1 MRKTLR
7 SILRWT
13 GISLLAVL
21 ALYAVLVVIGSIA
34 VWREKAALKAD
45 GRPMQAEEIMPPKIP
60 DQDNAALVYN
70 AAFKAIKDQPPLKLE
85 GDNPPPDV
93 PPAEVAAPKKE
104 TGTIFPSIEV
114 VAQPPDNLFS
124 QLARVAREFNKS
136 SDDPQ
141 AARNFEMLLRDPSV
155 SEFLS
160 SVERASDIP
169 GYRQNIDYAA
179 GPSAKMPHISDN
191 LTLAQ
196 ILSAKAI
203 YNARAGRGADA
214 WQAIE
219 VSMKLVRAVRDEPTL
234 ISQMVRMSQ
243 LASANGAI
251 RKVADLCPPDAA
263 TCEDLSNQ
271 IQQVDL
277 QSSLVAAYDQERVL
291 GAEWIFTRL
300 FLGYVLPWDRAASLK
315 TYRELCQDLQ
325 KQQYGKAKIDFRDYA
340 KDLPPYCILTR
351 LMVPAVASAGQRLNF
366 SFSDAEITRLGL
378 VAIRYKQEHGAFPPD
393 LRALG
398 GQDILDPFTGQPFI
412 YRPEANG
419 FLLYSNG
426 PDLADDEGAEYDY
439 KTKKGD
445 IAWRYVE
452 KAG

>member
-34 VWREKAALKAD
+34 VWREKAALEAD

-85 GDNPPPDV
+85 GDNPPHDL
-93 PPAEVAAPKKE
+93 PPAEVAASKKE
-104 TGTIFPSIEV
+104 TGTFFPSIEV

-124 QLARVAREFNKS
+124 QLARVAREFKKRP
-136 SDDPQ
+136 DDPQ
-141 AARNFEMLLRDPSV
+141 AARNFEILLGDPSV
-155 SEFLS
+155 SEFFS
-160 SVERASDIP
+160 SVQRASGMP
-169 GYRQNIDYAA
+169 GYRQNTDYKGGPAA
-179 GPSAKMPHISDN
+179 KLPN
-191 LTLAQ
+191 LSECLALAQ

-203 YNARAGRGADA
+203 YNARAGRDADA

-263 TCEDLSNQ
+263 ICEDLSNQ

-277 QSSLVAAYDQERVL
+277 QSSLVAAYDQERIL

-300 FLGYVLPWDRAASLK
+300 L
-315 TYRELCQDLQ
+315 
-325 KQQYGKAKIDFRDYA
+325 
-340 KDLPPYCILTR
+340 
-351 LMVPAVASAGQRLNF
+351 
-366 SFSDAEITRLGL
+366 
-378 VAIRYKQEHGAFPPD
+378 
-393 LRALG
+393 
-398 GQDILDPFTGQPFI
+398 
-412 YRPEANG
+412 
-419 FLLYSNG
+419 
-426 PDLADDEGAEYDY
+426 
-439 KTKKGD
+439 
-445 IAWRYVE
+445 
-452 KAG
+452 